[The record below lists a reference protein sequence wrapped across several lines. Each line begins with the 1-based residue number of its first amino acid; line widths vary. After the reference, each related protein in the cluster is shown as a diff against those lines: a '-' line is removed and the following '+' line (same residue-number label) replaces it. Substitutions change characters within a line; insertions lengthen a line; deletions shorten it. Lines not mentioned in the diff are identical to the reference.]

1 MWENAKAFGA
11 LLVFAEH
18 RFYGASQPKTATMV
32 NSTTSSSVQ
41 DDDSPTSTPVVL
53 QHPYLSHE
61 LALADYAVLIET
73 IRRQRGFEFPLM
85 LNLETE
91 EFVGT
96 PPVLILCPPKHT
108 PSSSRDSIMCII
120 LLCHSHSDNVRCCY
134 SIYRARSSPVVA
146 FGGVF

>member
-1 MWENAKAFGA
+1 MNATGLMWENAKAFGA

-96 PPVLILCPPKHT
+96 PPRPNIV
-108 PSSSRDSIMCII
+108 SSQAHAVFFSRYHNVYYIIMPF
-120 LLCHSHSDNVRCCY
+120 S
-134 SIYRARSSPVVA
+134 
-146 FGGVF
+146 F